1 MPEDEEIEDTEVEE
15 VEQVKEPVS
24 IGDGYKCVNCE
35 ADVEVDPVDDKI
47 ICPKCSHRVLM
58 KKKTGKSGNSQSRI
72 NFLHGSFTENQ

>member
-1 MPEDEEIEDTEVEE
+1 MPEDEEVEQSEVEE
-15 VEQVKEPVS
+15 VEEVEEQRI

-58 KKKTGKSGNSQSRI
+58 KKRPETPV
-72 NFLHGSFTENQ
+72 TVEAE